1 MAFYRQLLVLT
12 VPSVAVLFGIY
23 WYRRKRGCA
32 NSDPGGNTRSTK
44 TLKEELEEATCSEA
58 KPTPIKCTVSP
69 AKSIAKSAPIDIVAN
84 GVHSQRTS
92 PVRLTDKELDYEI
105 EKAKSH
111 KFYDM
116 DHPIQKS
123 RQENIPA
130 SERRVKSL
138 PAKATLTHT
147 NINSSYSV
155 KRDINTDCLLNHK
168 VKEETSSPDR
178 KTEHR
183 HSSPMLSTVIPV
195 REVILE
201 EMRKEEATP
210 VLAECPS
217 PKTNSNK
224 SSRKSRKQTKDT
236 KAEKAETT
244 TITAL
249 AEGGG
254 EAADGEISSLE
265 METVEKCSRSVTVKV
280 GDKLDHSVS
289 TDSGAVEL
297 ETRPVDRDSANHSPA
312 DAMLA
317 SPCISNF
324 SDNHSEVRSSPY
336 LFALVIY

>member
-44 TLKEELEEATCSEA
+44 TLKEELEEATSSEA
-58 KPTPIKCTVSP
+58 KPSPI
-69 AKSIAKSAPIDIVAN
+69 KSIAKSAPIDIVAN

-123 RQENIPA
+123 CQENIPA

-138 PAKATLTHT
+138 PAKATLTQS
-147 NINSSYSV
+147 NINASYSV
-155 KRDINTDCLLNHK
+155 KRDVNTDCLLNHK

-183 HSSPMLSTVIPV
+183 HSSPMLSTVSPV
-195 REVILE
+195 REVIQE

-210 VLAECPS
+210 VLMECPL
-217 PKTNSNK
+217 PKANTNEKLNK
-224 SSRKSRKQTKDT
+224 SRKSRKQTK
-236 KAEKAETT
+236 ETT
-244 TITAL
+244 VT
-249 AEGGG
+249 EV
-254 EAADGEISSLE
+254 EAADNEISGL
-265 METVEKCSRSVTVKV
+265 ETVEKCSRGVTVKV
-280 GDKLDHSVS
+280 EDKLDHSVS

-324 SDNHSEVRSSPY
+324 SDNHSEVSYYFYYYS
-336 LFALVIY
+336 IH

>member
-44 TLKEELEEATCSEA
+44 TLKEELEEATSSEA
-58 KPTPIKCTVSP
+58 KPSPISP
-69 AKSIAKSAPIDIVAN
+69 TKSIAKSAPIDIVAN

-123 RQENIPA
+123 CQENIPA

-138 PAKATLTHT
+138 PAKPTLTQN
-147 NINSSYSV
+147 NINTSYSV

-168 VKEETSSPDR
+168 VKEETSSPGR

-183 HSSPMLSTVIPV
+183 HSSPMLSTVSPV
-195 REVILE
+195 REVIQE
-201 EMRKEEATP
+201 ELRKEEATS
-210 VLAECPS
+210 VLMECPS
-217 PKTNSNK
+217 PKTNTNEKLNK
-224 SSRKSRKQTKDT
+224 TSRKSRKQTKET
-236 KAEKAETT
+236 KAEKTDSTVMEV
-244 TITAL
+244 
-249 AEGGG
+249 
-254 EAADGEISSLE
+254 EAADSEISSLVS
-265 METVEKCSRSVTVKV
+265 VEKCAHSVTVKV
-280 GDKLDHSVS
+280 GDKLDHRVS
-289 TDSGAVEL
+289 TDSGAVEV

-324 SDNHSEVRSSPY
+324 SDNHSEVSTP
-336 LFALVIY
+336 LFLTSLF